1 MKALVESGG
10 DINAI
15 NSRKVS
21 VLFHTFY
28 KKRIEVAKYLID
40 VGARPHDDI
49 ERVEI
54 EKMLRE
60 AGELDAIAVMSG
72 RKGTASVSSA
82 APSAPTT
89 LSSAD
94 IDRIAKAVHGSNPSV
109 FPKSP
114 STLSTLEPKFSQSQA
129 DDDFAVVIGIENYA
143 DIPAARFA
151 ERDATGFKEFI
162 RALGVPERNIMTLTG
177 TRATRTGLV
186 KAFEA
191 WLPNNVSDKSR
202 VYVYYSGHG
211 APDAKTKQAYLVPS
225 DGDPQYLAETGY
237 PLDRL
242 YEKLGKLKAKQV
254 LVALD
259 SCFSGAGGRSVLAKG
274 TRPLVG
280 KIDLAPNAGSKVA
293 VLSASGGDQI
303 SGSNEDAGYGTFT
316 YNLLTGLNGAAKNAQ
331 GQVTLQSLYD
341 YVKPKVQDEARRANR
356 EQTPQLQ
363 SASPDEFI
371 LRAK

>member
-1 MKALVESGG
+1 MLKRGARVDDPASPGSAIFCAARSLNPAVVRLMMNAGAKYGDQALALLHRAVPNEESRAAMIETIQKATGTDSASTSSGTKG
-10 DINAI
+10 SLSAADIEQIARAVQGV
-15 NSRKVS
+15 SAPRKVEA
-21 VLFHTFY
+21 T
-28 KKRIEVAKYLID
+28 
-40 VGARPHDDI
+40 
-49 ERVEI
+49 VE
-54 EKMLRE
+54 L
-60 AGELDAIAVMSG
+60 AVF
-72 RKGTASVSSA
+72 V
-82 APSAPTT
+82 
-89 LSSAD
+89 
-94 IDRIAKAVHGSNPSV
+94 
-109 FPKSP
+109 PKFIQPP
-114 STLSTLEPKFSQSQA
+114 ST
-129 DDDFAVVIGIENYA
+129 DDYAVIVGIENYA
-143 DIPAARFA
+143 DVPAAKYA
-151 ERDATGFKEFI
+151 ERDAAAVKSFVQ
-162 RALGVPERNIMTLTG
+162 AMGVPDRNIMTLTG

-191 WLPNNVSDKSR
+191 WLPNNVSENSR
-202 VYVYYSGHG
+202 VIVFYSGHG

-280 KIDLAPNAGSKVA
+280 KMDLAPNAGSKVA

-363 SASPDEFI
+363 SASPDSFI